1 MYALHRLVYSTVY
14 TVLFCFILLEL
25 WTVSNSVYLVFVS
38 NRDAIFIWLWW
49 DVFVN
54 FGLTIKLFLFGWT
67 KKNWLERDLNR
78 DLRID
83 VPGLYQLSYLALHW
97 RSPYFVNIFVRGR
110 QSEVMK
116 P

>member
-1 MYALHRLVYSTVY
+1 MNKDKFTRAGIEPS
-14 TVLFCFILLEL
+14 C
-25 WTVSNSVYLVFVS
+25 
-38 NRDAIFIWLWW
+38 
-49 DVFVN
+49 
-54 FGLTIKLFLFGWT
+54 
-67 KKNWLERDLNR
+67 

>member
-1 MYALHRLVYSTVY
+1 MNKEKLTRAG
-14 TVLFCFILLEL
+14 LE
-25 WTVSNSVYLVFVS
+25 TC
-38 NRDAIFIWLWW
+38 
-49 DVFVN
+49 
-54 FGLTIKLFLFGWT
+54 
-67 KKNWLERDLNR
+67 

-116 P
+116 PFTAL